1 MSGSRLAVAAAV
13 PSAIGYAVPLAVGLA
28 TGHVGDGVAA
38 SAGALIVGFANLGGR
53 YKVRSATLLA
63 AAAAV
68 GVAALSGGLAGPSV
82 VATVV
87 LMGVW
92 GFAGGLVGALGVRPA
107 FVGMLSTWALL
118 LAGNLN
124 LHGEAVLH
132 EAWLM
137 TAGGLVQTAVALLAW
152 PLRPVAAER
161 HAVADAYRTLAS
173 YARSPETATLQRT
186 ATALAAAAE
195 TVGAGPAVGGERG
208 TLRALVEQGEW
219 VRLEL
224 AALARAQ
231 ASGVDRTLGAAATAL
246 DAIAAGR
253 GRELP
258 LADLQR
264 NARQI
269 SEPVARRRASSLIGW
284 ITAAASESRAGAP
297 RPEPPAHPMQ
307 DLKAEM
313 TLRSS
318 VFRHAVRLSVALMVG
333 GLVYRGLSLGSGY
346 WVPLTVLFVLRP
358 DYGTTTARAIERAAG
373 TLVGITIAWAIVTS
387 FSPSSGMTV
396 ALLASLAYAAYALF
410 PANYALFSVVLT
422 VLIPLV
428 FEFSGGSPVG
438 ALVDRV
444 VDTGVGTAIA
454 LGAIVV
460 WPTREAPRMRDR
472 LAAYVVAE
480 GRWLEAILNACAGG
494 DQDGSLRSTRL
505 AARRARTEAHNAVRL
520 ALAEPRSRRPDAPPL
535 RSVLAAIDQISECA
549 LVLAATVHDGARA
562 PRQALIPYLFTLHA
576 RFQEIA
582 SAMQT
587 DAPGPETRPLTG
599 APDHDAI
606 DPIIATV
613 AAESTIVLTT
623 LDRID
628 QTWRDSAYRHSQH
641 RATPADGLS
650 TG

>member
-1 MSGSRLAVAAAV
+1 MNGSRLAVAAAV

-53 YKVRSATLLA
+53 YKVRAATLLA
-63 AAAAV
+63 ATVAV
-68 GVAALSGGLAGPSV
+68 GVAALAGGLAGPTV

-137 TAGGLVQTAVALLAW
+137 TAGGLVQTAVALAAW

-161 HAVADAYRTLAS
+161 HAVADAFRTLAS
-173 YARSPETATLQRT
+173 YARRPETATLQRT
-186 ATALAAAAE
+186 ASALAAAAE
-195 TVGAGPAVGGERG
+195 TVGAAPAVPGERG

-231 ASGVDRTLGAAATAL
+231 APDVDRTLGAAATAL

-253 GRELP
+253 GRERP

-297 RPEPPAHPMQ
+297 LHEPPAHPIQ

-318 VFRHAVRLSVALMVG
+318 VFRHAVRLSLALMVG
-333 GLVYRGLSLGSGY
+333 GIVYRGLSLGSGY

-358 DYGTTTARAIERAAG
+358 DYGTTTGRAVERAAG

-396 ALLASLAYAAYALF
+396 ALLASLAYAVYALF
-410 PANYALFSVVLT
+410 PANYLLFSAVLT

-444 VDTGVGTAIA
+444 VDTVLEPQSHSAGSSCGLRARRRGCATAS
-454 LGAIVV
+454 L
-460 WPTREAPRMRDR
+460 PTLSPR
-472 LAAYVVAE
+472 AA
-480 GRWLEAILNACAGG
+480 GWRR
-494 DQDGSLRSTRL
+494 SSTR
-505 AARRARTEAHNAVRL
+505 T
-520 ALAEPRSRRPDAPPL
+520 
-535 RSVLAAIDQISECA
+535 
-549 LVLAATVHDGARA
+549 
-562 PRQALIPYLFTLHA
+562 
-576 RFQEIA
+576 
-582 SAMQT
+582 
-587 DAPGPETRPLTG
+587 
-599 APDHDAI
+599 
-606 DPIIATV
+606 
-613 AAESTIVLTT
+613 
-623 LDRID
+623 
-628 QTWRDSAYRHSQH
+628 
-641 RATPADGLS
+641 
-650 TG
+650 

>member
-1 MSGSRLAVAAAV
+1 M
-13 PSAIGYAVPLAVGLA
+13 
-28 TGHVGDGVAA
+28 
-38 SAGALIVGFANLGGR
+38 
-53 YKVRSATLLA
+53 
-63 AAAAV
+63 
-68 GVAALSGGLAGPSV
+68 
-82 VATVV
+82 
-87 LMGVW
+87 
-92 GFAGGLVGALGVRPA
+92 
-107 FVGMLSTWALL
+107 
-118 LAGNLN
+118 
-124 LHGEAVLH
+124 
-132 EAWLM
+132 
-137 TAGGLVQTAVALLAW
+137 
-152 PLRPVAAER
+152 
-161 HAVADAYRTLAS
+161 ADAYRTLAI
-173 YARSPETATLQRT
+173 YARRPETPTLQHT

-195 TVGAGPAVGGERG
+195 VVGGGPAVPGGRG

-224 AALARAQ
+224 AALARVQ
-231 ASGVDRTLGAAATAL
+231 APGVDQTLGAAATAL
-246 DAIAAGR
+246 DATAAGR

-269 SEPVARRRASSLIGW
+269 SDPVARRRASSLIDW
-284 ITAAASESRAGAP
+284 ITAAASASRVGAP
-297 RPEPPAHPMQ
+297 GPEPPAHPTQ
-307 DLKAEM
+307 DLKAGM

-346 WVPLTVLFVLRP
+346 WAPLTVLFVLRP
-358 DYGTTTARAIERAAG
+358 DYGTTTGRAVKRAAG

-387 FSPSSGMTV
+387 ISPSSGLTV

-410 PANYALFSVVLT
+410 PANYLLFSVVLT

-428 FEFSGGSPVG
+428 VEFSGGSAVG

-444 VDTGVGTAIA
+444 VETGVGTAIA
-454 LGAIVV
+454 LGAFIL
-460 WPTREAPRMRDR
+460 WPTRQAPRMRDR
-472 LAAYVVAE
+472 LAAYIVAE
-480 GRWLEAILNACAGG
+480 GRWLEAILNACVDG
-494 DQDGSLRSTRL
+494 DPDGSLRSTRL

-520 ALAEPRSRRPDAPPL
+520 ALAEPRSRRPDARPL

-562 PRQALIPYLFTLHA
+562 PRQALIPYSSKLHA
-576 RFQEIA
+576 RFREIA

-613 AAESTIVLTT
+613 AAESTVVLTV

-628 QTWRDSAYRHSQH
+628 QTWSDSAYRRSQY
-641 RATPADGLS
+641 RSP
-650 TG
+650 TGGQSAG